1 MDFLSDFLTL
11 FLGKLQSPT
20 LGFLIGGMVVAA
32 VNSRL
37 QIPDAI
43 YKFIVFM
50 LLLKVGLSGG
60 IAIRNANLVDM
71 LLPAA
76 FAVLIGILIVFI
88 GRYTLANLPNVKT
101 VDAIA
106 TAGLFGAVSGSTLAA
121 GLTILETEGIQ
132 YEPWAAA
139 LYPFMDIPALVT
151 AIVLA
156 SVYLQKKRR
165 AADEYRSKQEYLS
178 EQEYL
183 GKQGGTAVLSKHRHD
198 KNERIEIWPIVQ
210 ESLQGSALSALLL
223 GLALGLLTRPESVF
237 ESFYEP
243 LFRGLLS
250 ILMLVMGM
258 EATAR
263 LGELRKVGQW
273 YALYAFIAPL
283 LHGFIAFG
291 LGHDRPLRNGIQ
303 FGRRR
308 DPSCYRSLELRYLRP
323 AHAQRGYSIGQS
335 LCLHWFIYS
344 RWHAGCPRLRHTTLY
359 WSCPGARRLKLTPQ
373 IRPTQFNHYNKR
385 QEVTHM
391 SQQATK
397 LVIVTEKLL
406 LKKVAKI
413 IDAAGAPGYTVVDAG
428 GRGSRNI
435 RSSGQPTVG
444 DNFSNIKFEVLT
456 PTRDMAVKISD
467 EVADRFFED
476 YSGHLLSL

>member
-1 MDFLSDFLTL
+1 MDFLSDFWTL
-11 FLGKLQSPT
+11 LVGKLQSPT

-32 VNSRL
+32 VNSQL

-50 LLLKVGLSGG
+50 LLIKVGLSGG
-60 IAIRNANLVDM
+60 IAIRNANLVEM

-76 FAVLIGILIVFI
+76 FAVIIGILIVFI
-88 GRYTLANLPNVKT
+88 GRYTLGLLPKVRT

-121 GLTILETEGIQ
+121 ALTLLESENIQ

-156 SVYLQKKRR
+156 SLYTTKQKQLRLAK
-165 AADEYRSKQEYLS
+165 DNLSKQEYLS
-178 EQEYL
+178 
-183 GKQGGTAVLSKHRHD
+183 KQPVTAGGYP
-198 KNERIEIWPIVQ
+198 NERRIERRIVAAGYPRNTTGSGVKIWPIIK

-223 GLALGLLTRPESVF
+223 GLTLGLLTRPESVY
-237 ESFYEP
+237 ESFFNP

-273 YALYAFIAPL
+273 YALYSFVGPL

-291 LGHDRPLRNGIQ
+291 LGMIAHYATGFSFGGIVILATIATSSSDISGPPTLRAGIPSANPSAYIGSSTAVGTPVALALGIPLYIA
-303 FGRRR
+303 
-308 DPSCYRSLELRYLRP
+308 L
-323 AHAQRGYSIGQS
+323 AQALMAS
-335 LCLHWFIYS
+335 
-344 RWHAGCPRLRHTTLY
+344 
-359 WSCPGARRLKLTPQ
+359 GA
-373 IRPTQFNHYNKR
+373 
-385 QEVTHM
+385 
-391 SQQATK
+391 
-397 LVIVTEKLL
+397 
-406 LKKVAKI
+406 
-413 IDAAGAPGYTVVDAG
+413 
-428 GRGSRNI
+428 
-435 RSSGQPTVG
+435 
-444 DNFSNIKFEVLT
+444 
-456 PTRDMAVKISD
+456 
-467 EVADRFFED
+467 
-476 YSGHLLSL
+476 

>member
-1 MDFLSDFLTL
+1 MDFFSDFLTL

-50 LLLKVGLSGG
+50 LLIKVGLSGG
-60 IAIRNANLVDM
+60 IAIRNANLLQM

-76 FAVLIGILIVFI
+76 FAMATGIAIVFI

-121 GLTILETEGIQ
+121 ALTLLETEDLF

-156 SVYLQKKRR
+156 SIYL
-165 AADEYRSKQEYLS
+165 SKQRDTVE
-178 EQEYL
+178 ENL
-183 GKQGGTAVLSKHRHD
+183 GKQDYLSKQGITARGYPKRD
-198 KNERIEIWPIVQ
+198 TARVKIWPIVQ

-223 GLALGLLTRPESVF
+223 GLVLGILTRPESVY
-237 ESFYEP
+237 ESFFNP
-243 LFRGLLS
+243 LFRGMLS

-263 LGELRKVGQW
+263 IGELRKVGQW
-273 YALYAFIAPL
+273 YALYAFVAPL

-291 LGHDRPLRNGIQ
+291 LGTIAHFITGFSFGGVVILAVIAASSSDISGPPTLRAGIPSANPSAYIGSSTAVGTPVALALGIPLFIG
-303 FGRRR
+303 
-308 DPSCYRSLELRYLRP
+308 L
-323 AHAQRGYSIGQS
+323 AQ
-335 LCLHWFIYS
+335 
-344 RWHAGCPRLRHTTLY
+344 A
-359 WSCPGARRLKLTPQ
+359 
-373 IRPTQFNHYNKR
+373 
-385 QEVTHM
+385 M
-391 SQQATK
+391 
-397 LVIVTEKLL
+397 
-406 LKKVAKI
+406 
-413 IDAAGAPGYTVVDAG
+413 G
-428 GRGSRNI
+428 G
-435 RSSGQPTVG
+435 
-444 DNFSNIKFEVLT
+444 
-456 PTRDMAVKISD
+456 
-467 EVADRFFED
+467 
-476 YSGHLLSL
+476 